1 MQNVKLSG
9 IIDIRT
15 SAASAFAAKWKI
27 PNIFG
32 SAEEAIRSG
41 EIDCVHVLTPPNIHA
56 AAALPFLQ
64 AGIPALIEKPLAA
77 NSAECEQLQ
86 RAAASSGAAIGVN
99 QNALHYR
106 SFSRLRRVVEENT
119 LGGLRSIQCLYN
131 VPLRQISARQFD
143 HWMFENP
150 VNILLEQAVHPLS
163 QIAILAG
170 QAEEVS
176 AVPGP
181 KIELPTGSA
190 FYPSFSLSL
199 RCMRAQTQFQFAVG
213 ESFPF
218 WEIVAVCDD
227 GVAVADIVR
236 DRFFTY
242 RRTRWLQPIDY
253 ALSGMATAAAIGRAS
268 LRNTVEF
275 GLSTLGLGAKRDAFA
290 ESMRASIGAFHQA
303 LDRNALP
310 ESDGAF
316 GAALVEICERAT
328 RALPTRSPRAAP
340 VGGHGDYDVLV
351 IGGTGFIGRHV
362 VDRLLADGYR
372 VGIMARRRPAAGAPF
387 DDERVVFVQGDATSA
402 EDVDRAVGAARVV
415 VNLAHGG
422 GQSGDSDHDWRAAMK
437 AVTEIVARACIEHRV
452 ERLIHIGSTAG
463 LYLGPQQQLVTGA
476 TPPDPQSER
485 RSEYA
490 RAKAECDRLLLEWHR
505 TKGLPVCILRPALVV
520 GEGGD
525 AFHGGLGFFN
535 NEQHCIGW
543 NAGNNPLPF
552 ILVEDVAD
560 AIALALKAPDVAGRC
575 YNLVGDVR
583 LTAREYLAELALAL
597 GRPLRFHPTNPT
609 VLWLQETGKWL
620 IKIVGGR
627 KGPAPTRRDI
637 QSRGLVA
644 TFDCSD
650 AQRDLGWQPTRDRA
664 RFVERAIRIHGR
676 PSPCR

>member
-1 MQNVKLSG
+1 
-9 IIDIRT
+9 
-15 SAASAFAAKWKI
+15 
-27 PNIFG
+27 
-32 SAEEAIRSG
+32 
-41 EIDCVHVLTPPNIHA
+41 
-56 AAALPFLQ
+56 
-64 AGIPALIEKPLAA
+64 
-77 NSAECEQLQ
+77 
-86 RAAASSGAAIGVN
+86 
-99 QNALHYR
+99 
-106 SFSRLRRVVEENT
+106 
-119 LGGLRSIQCLYN
+119 
-131 VPLRQISARQFD
+131 
-143 HWMFENP
+143 
-150 VNILLEQAVHPLS
+150 
-163 QIAILAG
+163 
-170 QAEEVS
+170 
-176 AVPGP
+176 
-181 KIELPTGSA
+181 
-190 FYPSFSLSL
+190 
-199 RCMRAQTQFQFAVG
+199 
-213 ESFPF
+213 
-218 WEIVAVCDD
+218 
-227 GVAVADIVR
+227 
-236 DRFFTY
+236 
-242 RRTRWLQPIDY
+242 
-253 ALSGMATAAAIGRAS
+253 
-268 LRNTVEF
+268 
-275 GLSTLGLGAKRDAFA
+275 
-290 ESMRASIGAFHQA
+290 
-303 LDRNALP
+303 
-310 ESDGAF
+310 
-316 GAALVEICERAT
+316 
-328 RALPTRSPRAAP
+328 
-340 VGGHGDYDVLV
+340 
-351 IGGTGFIGRHV
+351 
-362 VDRLLADGYR
+362 
-372 VGIMARRRPAAGAPF
+372 MARRRPAAGAPF

-415 VNLAHGG
+415 VNLAHGS

-505 TKGLPVCILRPALVV
+505 TKNLPVCILRPALVV
-520 GEGGD
+520 AEGGD

-560 AIALALKAPDVAGRC
+560 AIAMALKAPDVAGRC

-650 AQRDLGWQPTRDRA
+650 AQRDLGWQSTRDRA